1 MAENWNGPLSVALF
15 TPDIE
20 LDIAL
25 RYIVFL
31 RRCFQPIKDQVN
43 QRKYIALA
51 KRILPPTAFNQLAIR
66 CSVSLERNLMD

>member
-1 MAENWNGPLSVALF
+1 MALVELAENWNGPLSVALF

-31 RRCFQPIKDQVN
+31 RRCFQPIRDQVN
-43 QRKYIALA
+43 QRKYISLA
-51 KRILPPTAFNQLAIR
+51 KLILAPTTFNQLALR
-66 CSVSLERNLMD
+66 CAV